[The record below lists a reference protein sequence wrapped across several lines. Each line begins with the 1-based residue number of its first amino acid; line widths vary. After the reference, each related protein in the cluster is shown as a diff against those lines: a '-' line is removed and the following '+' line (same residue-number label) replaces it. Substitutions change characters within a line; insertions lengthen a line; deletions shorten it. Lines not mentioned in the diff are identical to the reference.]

1 MFELHRSGIRQVV
14 AMFQCDG
21 FPVDVPLNHQVI
33 RGAESNAW
41 CECGEEASKKLGI
54 DLEVHRVGA
63 DGLTDPNGGFLSSF
77 GIDPT
82 GTVLVRPDGFVAWRA
97 KTGEGAS
104 AARMESAL
112 STILSR

>member
-1 MFELHRSGIRQVV
+1 MG
-14 AMFQCDG
+14 
-21 FPVDVPLNHQVI
+21 
-33 RGAESNAW
+33 
-41 CECGEEASKKLGI
+41 ASKKLRI
-54 DLEVHRVGA
+54 DLDVLHVGA
-63 DGLTDPNGGFLSSF
+63 NGLTDPTCEFLSAF

-104 AARMESAL
+104 TAKMESVL